1 MGLSKIL
8 LSVATL
14 TLSLQVFAGAN
25 YPIKPDPRLTTGM
38 LCDQPVEYRYPEHV
52 AYCGRD
58 VATET
63 KAEIFA
69 AYRKLGYPMSS
80 ADRADYKIDHY
91 IPLCMGGA
99 NEKINLWPQHVSIYN
114 ITDSIE
120 AKLCEKMKQG
130 RLSQAKAVGYMKGV
144 KNDLSSAPALMK
156 IINAL

>member
-1 MGLSKIL
+1 MGLSRVL
-8 LSVATL
+8 LSITAI
-14 TLSLQVFAGAN
+14 TLSLQVLAGGN

-38 LCDQPVEYRYPEHV
+38 LCDQPVEYRYAEHI

-69 AYRKLGYPMSS
+69 AYRRIGYPMSS
-80 ADRADYKIDHY
+80 TNRADYKIDHY

-99 NEKINLWPQHVSIYN
+99 NEKVNLWPQHVSIYQ

-120 AKLCEKMKQG
+120 ALLCDKMKQG
-130 RLSQAKAVGYMKGV
+130 KLQQAKAVKYIISV
-144 KNDLSSAPALMK
+144 KNDLSTAPAL
-156 IINAL
+156 IRTLNAL